1 VDGTLLFGVADRT
14 VPRETEAPAD
24 CNTNRLL
31 PAHTLKAYPP
41 DVVEEN
47 HPKSLGPEAGDPDL
61 LAALERLGH
70 HPLEGP
76 EAPLGLALGHP
87 GLLRDPLDELNIS
100 RERVR
105 QMQLQA
111 ERMLARSEFGQAVRG
126 DAA

>member
-61 LAALERLGH
+61 LAALERLG
-70 HPLEGP
+70 
-76 EAPLGLALGHP
+76 
-87 GLLRDPLDELNIS
+87 RDPLDELNIS